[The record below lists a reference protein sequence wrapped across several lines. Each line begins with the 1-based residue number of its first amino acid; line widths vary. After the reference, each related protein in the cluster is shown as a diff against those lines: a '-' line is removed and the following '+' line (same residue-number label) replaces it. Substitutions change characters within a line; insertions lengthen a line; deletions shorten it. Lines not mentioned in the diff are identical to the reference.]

1 MIETLLES
9 RPSDDFLNQSLE
21 VLRLA
26 VGDARAENIVELCLQ
41 VANASGGF
49 MNVGNVSAEERA
61 RIEAI
66 ADKLGPAARE
76 AFAHP
81 ICFDVND
88 RQLLGWGAPRP
99 QISRSAQSM
108 KDASASDRSHSIT
121 PGSTATAESHSGR
134 TTAATTTGS
143 GTGADSN
150 ANRT

>member
-1 MIETLLES
+1 MQLELTLECGVDELGTHDADGVV
-9 RPSDDFLNQSLE
+9 P
-21 VLRLA
+21 
-26 VGDARAENIVELCLQ
+26 VGFEDGI
-41 VANASGGF
+41 
-49 MNVGNVSAEERA
+49 
-61 RIEAI
+61 
-66 ADKLGPAARE
+66 AARE

-108 KDASASDRSHSIT
+108 KDVSASDRSHSIT